1 LVKNDDSGFIQIGA
15 ELQIWFS
22 DSGVMLSTS
31 QRFLREILVWTG
43 QRVLG
48 NFDVSTFFKLKI
60 KNVDS
65 K

>member
-1 LVKNDDSGFIQIGA
+1 MI
-15 ELQIWFS
+15 
-22 DSGVMLSTS
+22 STS
-31 QRFLREILVWTG
+31 QRFLWEILVWTG